1 MIKICISWLLLLC
14 DIIATAK
21 LIIILYHIPGNKTL
35 ERRLEQLENKETQE
49 RELRKISFL
58 LIILLFLNIGYFSV

>member
-1 MIKICISWLLLLC
+1 MIKIYISWLLLVC

-21 LIIILYHIPGNKTL
+21 LIIILYRIPGNKTL
-35 ERRLEQLENKETQE
+35 ERRLEQLENKETQD

-58 LIILLFLNIGYFSV
+58 LILLLLLSYLSL